1 MEDSMHD
8 YMNGHTCPSCG
19 KSGIICTIEDGFCE
33 NEGTCDNCIKEK
45 FYQQESDGH
54 DDNSWACK
62 HGFFEGE
69 DCPLCEHKDGQHDVE
84 YTGEDW
90 LGPEYPCPM
99 CDGYTEKE
107 ANDILQGQL

>member
-1 MEDSMHD
+1 MHD

-19 KSGIICTIEDGFCE
+19 KSGIPCTIEDGFCE
-33 NEGTCDNCIKEK
+33 NEGDCDNCIKER
-45 FYQQESDGH
+45 FYKQESNRY

-84 YTGEDW
+84 YVGEDW
-90 LGPEYPCPM
+90 EGSEYPCPL
-99 CDGYTEKE
+99 CENPNLSSKE
-107 ANDILQGQL
+107 ADEILSRGAYA